1 LVQSKPTPFNHYT
14 CSSLR
19 HPAPAGINSFAFNSQ
34 EAVSFA
40 GMDWQ
45 QYLSVLKQ
53 KLSTIYDEGESN
65 AITKRVAEHFLNFK
79 NTKSS
84 DTSSAIQLEELQI
97 ITNELLSHRPVQYV
111 LNEAWFYNLKFEVN
125 ESVLIPRPETEELV
139 ELIIKETKHQNQKV
153 RNTKYKVPSDRTSY
167 FVPPTSFL
175 DIGTGSGCIPITI
188 KKNIPEAEVMAV
200 DVCSEALHIAMNNA
214 VTHETEINFQ
224 LLDFLDESK
233 WKELGMFD
241 VIISNPPYIKTSESK
256 TMNEHVLQYEPHK
269 ALFVPDDDALIFYR
283 KIAAFANT
291 HLKPGGKVYVEINQ
305 QLGKE
310 TANVFVE
317 RGFKDVVLIKDI
329 SGNERFVVCD
339 L

>member
-1 LVQSKPTPFNHYT
+1 MLWKEQYYL
-14 CSSLR
+14 LR
-19 HPAPAGINSFAFNSQ
+19 
-34 EAVSFA
+34 EA
-40 GMDWQ
+40 
-45 QYLSVLKQ
+45 LLR
-53 KLSTIYDEGESN
+53 IYDESEAS
-65 AITKRVAEHFLNFK
+65 AITRLVVEHTGKADIRTLESVNVTAEQAEQINHYQQ
-79 NTKSS
+79 
-84 DTSSAIQLEELQI
+84 QLLA
-97 ITNELLSHRPVQYV
+97 HRPVQYV

-153 RNTKYKVPSDRTSY
+153 RNTKYEVPSDRTSY
-167 FVPPTSFL
+167 FVPPTSLL

-188 KKNIPEAEVMAV
+188 KKNIPEAEVTAV

-214 VTHETEINFQ
+214 VTYETEINFQ

-256 TMNEHVLQYEPHK
+256 MMNEHVLQYEPHK

-283 KIAAFANT
+283 KIAAFATT
-291 HLKPGGKVYVEINQ
+291 HLKHGGKVYVEINQ

-310 TANVFVE
+310 TANMFVE
-317 RGFKDVVLIKDI
+317 KGFTNVELLKDM
-329 SGNERFVVCD
+329 SGNERFVKASF
-339 L
+339 

>member
-1 LVQSKPTPFNHYT
+1 MLWKEQYYL
-14 CSSLR
+14 LR
-19 HPAPAGINSFAFNSQ
+19 
-34 EAVSFA
+34 EA
-40 GMDWQ
+40 
-45 QYLSVLKQ
+45 LLR
-53 KLSTIYDEGESN
+53 IYDESEASVITRLVVEHTGKADIRTLES
-65 AITKRVAEHFLNFK
+65 ADITVEQ
-79 NTKSS
+79 T
-84 DTSSAIQLEELQI
+84 EQI
-97 ITNELLSHRPVQYV
+97 NHYQQQLLSHRPVQYV
-111 LNEAWFYNLKFEVN
+111 LNEAWFYNQKFEVN

-153 RNTKYKVPSDRTSY
+153 RNTKYEAPSDRTSY

-188 KKNIPEAEVMAV
+188 KKNIPEAEVTAV

-283 KIAAFANT
+283 KIAAFATT
-291 HLKPGGKVYVEINQ
+291 HLKHGGKVYVEINQ

-317 RGFKDVVLIKDI
+317 RGFKDVVLIKDM
-329 SGNERFVVCD
+329 SGNERFVVCS